1 MLKPKSQTLSN
12 VPTVINE
19 PLPTAVRA
27 GAVGGMETI
36 CFDSEVFMRAIK
48 GRWASNYAD
57 QGKAPQLSDEK
68 SLTKPFKEP
77 FKSNQIKSNLMQ
89 VFCGGWGLGAGG
101 GRLSLFICNKLLKC
115 RE

>member
-77 FKSNQIKSNLMQ
+77 FKSNQIKPDA
-89 VFCGGWGLGAGG
+89 GLLWWLGSGG
-101 GRLSLFICNKLLKC
+101 GRGAAKSFHL
-115 RE
+115 